1 MKQNL
6 INRKL
11 KILKFSLLFF
21 IIFSN
26 AQNKWD
32 NHTFIHRDNQQILDG
47 KNNAVKLNGFNLGG
61 WLMWEGW
68 IWGGGFTKEKI
79 MFEGIEKKIGYTEA
93 ANFRDSVYA
102 NFITES
108 DIKKISEHCFNV
120 VRIPINHTILE
131 EDNTPFIYK
140 NSGWKLLDT
149 ILEWCE
155 IYNVYAILDLHA
167 APGGQA
173 SLFTADADVI
183 DLWSSEK
190 NQNRTVQLW
199 KAIASRYKNKSIIA
213 GYDLLNEPDIK
224 NNKILIDFY
233 KILIEN
239 IRTVDKNH
247 LLLIEGNDYARDFSF
262 FEKILDENMAFEFHL
277 YSWMSSITKPL
288 EKYSL
293 LSQNLNVP
301 LWCGEWGEN
310 TSNTLKKT
318 LKEFNL
324 EKYHISGNAYWT
336 YKKQS
341 KLLQYPCYQCY
352 NGTKLWNKT
361 IKWIDNKNNS
371 EPTIE
376 EIKIGLSEFLTNI
389 KSKNTLWNKNLNDI
403 LQNCKNN

>member
-11 KILKFSLLFF
+11 KTLKFSLLFF

-239 IRTVDKNH
+239 IRTVDK
-247 LLLIEGNDYARDFSF
+247 IIYF
-262 FEKILDENMAFEFHL
+262 
-277 YSWMSSITKPL
+277 
-288 EKYSL
+288 
-293 LSQNLNVP
+293 
-301 LWCGEWGEN
+301 
-310 TSNTLKKT
+310 
-318 LKEFNL
+318 
-324 EKYHISGNAYWT
+324 
-336 YKKQS
+336 
-341 KLLQYPCYQCY
+341 
-352 NGTKLWNKT
+352 
-361 IKWIDNKNNS
+361 
-371 EPTIE
+371 
-376 EIKIGLSEFLTNI
+376 
-389 KSKNTLWNKNLNDI
+389 
-403 LQNCKNN
+403 